1 MFLSSVVAAAV
12 AYPYPYP
19 VAIAYPDQVPHYAA
33 APKFDEPIARADHHG
48 YEEHLG
54 RVKMQVGTVFHR
66 VNVSVKYIHW
76 ECVSSNGFPAGRL
89 VRHSGW
95 QFNCPP
101 KIPPNSWVK
110 STIRRALPAQFI

>member
-1 MFLSSVVAAAV
+1 MGTRRLEADEGSIDKMKSLIVFLSSVVAAAV

-54 RVKMQVGTVFHR
+54 RVKMQIYRGPTTG
-66 VNVSVKYIHW
+66 KGY
-76 ECVSSNGFPAGRL
+76 EY
-89 VRHSGW
+89 
-95 QFNCPP
+95 
-101 KIPPNSWVK
+101 
-110 STIRRALPAQFI
+110 LPRGATTTPSPQ